1 MESRNSLRA
10 TFLVLLYAISCKII
24 SGFFYLTICGNFR
37 SLLLDILFFQY
48 SNLLLLFPGT
58 QFSYKF
64 RLCKTTNIWK
74 YVCKY
79 IFGMLVG
86 TIVLSIG
93 LLLITTVSKVSI
105 SYSFT
110 PNSTVYLLVI
120 VGFVV
125 QSYAEEFLFRGRIL
139 AILSKNFNWYIS
151 SGIQAFTFT
160 FVHSLNGGFTIISFF
175 TLFFFGIL
183 MSLFS
188 VFTKSLSF
196 SSGFHFIWNSIPC
209 IALGMNV
216 SGVKVPFSLLSTNL
230 TGQDLYTG
238 GVFGIEGSI
247 LVLCVVFILTVA
259 LLQRACREKL
269 GHKGN

>member
-1 MESRNSLRA
+1 METRKSLRA
-10 TFLVLLYAISCKII
+10 AFGVLLFAISCKLI
-24 SGFFYLTICGNFR
+24 SGFCYLAICGNFR
-37 SLLLDILFFQY
+37 SQLLDILFFQY
-48 SNLLLLFPGT
+48 SNLLLLFSGN

-64 RLCKTTNIWK
+64 RLCKITNIWK
-74 YVCKY
+74 YIRKY
-79 IFGMLVG
+79 ILGMWVG

-93 LLLITTVSKVSI
+93 LFLITTVSKVDI

-110 PNSTVYLLVI
+110 PNPTIYLLVI

-125 QSYAEEFLFRGRIL
+125 QSYSEEFLFRGQIL
-139 AILSKNFNWYIS
+139 EILSKNYNWYIS
-151 SGIQAFTFT
+151 SGIQAFAFT
-160 FVHSLNGGFTIISFF
+160 FVHSLNGGVTIISFF

-196 SSGFHFIWNSIPC
+196 SSGFHFIWNSVPC

-216 SGVKVPFSLLSTNL
+216 SGIKIPLSILSTNV

-238 GVFGIEGSI
+238 GVFGFEGSI

-259 LLQRACREKL
+259 LLQKACRQE
-269 GHKGN
+269 